1 MKKII
6 LIMLVA
12 VTVAVAQSESETDST
27 ALADLVKTQRELV
40 ASITKQQSDLYEKER
55 QLKGDYARLNRVV
68 IAIQLYE
75 EKLKKY
81 KPVEEKR

>member
-55 QLKGDYARLNRVV
+55 QLKEDYARLNRVV

>member
-12 VTVAVAQSESETDST
+12 VTVALGQSERDADST
-27 ALADLVKTQRELV
+27 AYEDLLKTQKELV
-40 ASITKQQSDLYEKER
+40 ASITKLQSDLYEKER
-55 QLKGDYARLNRVV
+55 QLKEDYARLNRLL

-81 KPVEEKR
+81 KPVEEK